1 MFNIN
6 FIRLLN
12 NFSLKRETADMAIR
26 SWKSENKEIYQ
37 QFKSNIEKIKD
48 GDVSILM
55 EIFTLMKS
63 CTPPEAETFYIWLYE
78 IIIGKGNINDI
89 IKRAVNNI
97 CT

>member
-37 QFKSNIEKIKD
+37 QFKSNIEKIRM
-48 GDVSILM
+48 VMFLFSWRFSHL
-55 EIFTLMKS
+55 
-63 CTPPEAETFYIWLYE
+63 
-78 IIIGKGNINDI
+78 
-89 IKRAVNNI
+89 
-97 CT
+97 

>member
-37 QFKSNIEKIKD
+37 QFKSNIEK
-48 GDVSILM
+48 
-55 EIFTLMKS
+55 T
-63 CTPPEAETFYIWLYE
+63 
-78 IIIGKGNINDI
+78 
-89 IKRAVNNI
+89 
-97 CT
+97 

>member
-48 GDVSILM
+48 GDVSHSHGD
-55 EIFTLMKS
+55 FHT
-63 CTPPEAETFYIWLYE
+63 YE
-78 IIIGKGNINDI
+78 IMYPS
-89 IKRAVNNI
+89 RS
-97 CT
+97 

>member
-37 QFKSNIEKIKD
+37 QFKSNIEKIRM
-48 GDVSILM
+48 VMFLFLWRFSHL
-55 EIFTLMKS
+55 
-63 CTPPEAETFYIWLYE
+63 
-78 IIIGKGNINDI
+78 
-89 IKRAVNNI
+89 
-97 CT
+97 